1 MIGPRDPMAA
11 GAAGRGRIRA
21 GDADRERVIEALKA
35 SFAAGLLAREEFVT
49 RVGRA
54 LESRT
59 YAELAVLIADL
70 RAGPARTPPPPE
82 PPLARRPRKPAH
94 RAAVAWA
101 ACAVIVLPAVGAA
114 FLTFYGG
121 FLVVLLLA
129 FIGAVVTGQPET
141 GGRR

>member
-11 GAAGRGRIRA
+11 GPAGRGRIRA
-21 GDADRERVIEALKA
+21 SDADRDRVIEALKA
-35 SFAAGLLAREEFVT
+35 AFAAGLLAREEFVT
-49 RVGRA
+49 RAGRA

-70 RAGPARTPPPPE
+70 RAGPARTPPPRE
-82 PPLARRPRKPAH
+82 PARRPRKPVN

-101 ACAVIVLPAVGAA
+101 ACAVIVLPALGAA

>member
-21 GDADRERVIEALKA
+21 ADADRERVIEALKT
-35 SFAAGLLAREEFVT
+35 SFAAGLMAREEFVT

-59 YAELAVLIADL
+59 YAELVVLLADL

-82 PPLARRPRKPAH
+82 PLARRPRRPAN

-101 ACAVIVLPAVGAA
+101 ACAVIVLPAIGAA

-129 FIGAVVTGQPET
+129 FIAVVVTGQPAT
-141 GGRR
+141 GDRR